1 VTETQPRPHDGP
13 DLVPGELRGYRQFE
27 LRDDGLYP
35 LVHAEFGPWEGELEQ
50 ARCAL
55 GKVHPAPDP
64 DCRCGLYGWYLPGSA
79 TVAVGPVSAVV
90 SVRGK
95 CILGDRGFRAAAAH
109 IEAVALPA
117 TVRWHRPAARRVHA
131 MLAEKYPET
140 LVYGSVRRML
150 REHPPHDVSALGIR
164 PPRDR
169 SRGYRMA
176 VIGLWLLVLVTTYAL
191 AALSR
196 DGVVVSRW
204 WPAMLVLA
212 IAWQAGMVVLF
223 AKLLNLQ
230 GTKPSGPPTQ
240 PR

>member
-1 VTETQPRPHDGP
+1 
-13 DLVPGELRGYRQFE
+13 
-27 LRDDGLYP
+27 
-35 LVHAEFGPWEGELEQ
+35 
-50 ARCAL
+50 
-55 GKVHPAPDP
+55 
-64 DCRCGLYGWYLPGSA
+64 
-79 TVAVGPVSAVV
+79 
-90 SVRGK
+90 
-95 CILGDRGFRAAAAH
+95 
-109 IEAVALPA
+109 
-117 TVRWHRPAARRVHA
+117 
-131 MLAEKYPET
+131 MLAEKYLGT

-150 REHPPHDVSALGIR
+150 REHPPHDISALGIR

-176 VIGLWLLVLVTTYAL
+176 VVGLWLLVLVTTYAL
-191 AALSR
+191 AALAR

-230 GTKPSGPPTQ
+230 GGTKPPGPPTQ